1 MGDTCPPHHLS
12 TPRMTP
18 AQSPPEQP
26 AAPAEPFRLRVDK
39 WLWTARL
46 FHTRALALEAVQGGH
61 VRLNGAVIKPSKL
74 IGPGDE
80 LSVWK
85 SGTQRV
91 LVVRATTTRRVPARE
106 VPNLYE
112 ETAAS
117 TARREQERE
126 QRRLAPNPA
135 AGTGRPS
142 KRQRASLYRLRR
154 GPRAGE

>member
-1 MGDTCPPHHLS
+1 MEE
-12 TPRMTP
+12 
-18 AQSPPEQP
+18 PEKPQP
-26 AAPAEPFRLRVDK
+26 AAAGDTPALRLRVDK
-39 WLWTARL
+39 WLWNARL

-85 SGTQRV
+85 AGTQRV
-91 LVVRATTTRRVPARE
+91 VVVRATTSRRVPARE

-112 ETAAS
+112 ETTAS
-117 TARREQERE
+117 VAQREKQRE
-126 QRRLAPNPA
+126 ERRLAPNPA
-135 AGTGRPS
+135 AGQGRPN

>member
-1 MGDTCPPHHLS
+1 MGV
-12 TPRMTP
+12 
-18 AQSPPEQP
+18 PENP
-26 AAPAEPFRLRVDK
+26 AAAPMEDRDNLNPPTATDAPPLRLRVDK

-91 LVVRATTTRRVPARE
+91 VVVRATTSRRVPARE
-106 VPNLYE
+106 VPKLYE

-117 TARREQERE
+117 VAQREKQREQ
-126 QRRLAPNPA
+126 QRLAPNPA
-135 AGTGRPS
+135 AGQGRPN

-154 GPRAGE
+154 GARASE